1 MATRRILLGASLAL
15 PALGARAQGGWP
27 DRSVRFV
34 VSFAPGGFVD
44 LIGRGL
50 AEQLGPAWRHPV
62 VVENRGG
69 AGGNLA
75 TQQIARAAPDGY
87 TALVTSGAFAINLTL
102 SRN

>member
-1 MATRRILLGASLAL
+1 M
-15 PALGARAQGGWP
+15 
-27 DRSVRFV
+27 RFV

-50 AEQLGPAWRHPV
+50 GEQLGQAWRHPV

-75 TQQIARAAPDGY
+75 
-87 TALVTSGAFAINLTL
+87 LVTGALTIL
-102 SRN
+102 